1 MTIGIQR
8 RRSAHYKRLTVP
20 LLNTSRRTPL
30 HLSADA
36 DLALLYAGAWL
47 FRVGGTRVP
56 ASGIIRR
63 ALVAYCVG
71 LDEADASAEFAA
83 AKRAC
88 AASVVAE
95 GQQQTAELRLLMVP
109 ADDPLPSF
117 HVIRMGPAAI
127 TAMAEFEARVE
138 ATLSI
143 ELARLIPRRKV
154 KA

>member
-36 DLALLYAGAWL
+36 HLALLYAGAWL
-47 FRVGGTRVP
+47 FRVGGIRVP

-71 LDEADASAEFAA
+71 LDEADASAEFDA

-88 AASVVAE
+88 AASVVDE

-109 ADDPLPSF
+109 ADELLPGY
-117 HVIRMGPAAI
+117 HAVRIGPAAI
-127 TAMAEFEARVE
+127 AAAEDFEARVE
-138 ATLSI
+138 ALVST
-143 ELARLIPRRKV
+143 ELANRRPRRKV
-154 KA
+154 PE